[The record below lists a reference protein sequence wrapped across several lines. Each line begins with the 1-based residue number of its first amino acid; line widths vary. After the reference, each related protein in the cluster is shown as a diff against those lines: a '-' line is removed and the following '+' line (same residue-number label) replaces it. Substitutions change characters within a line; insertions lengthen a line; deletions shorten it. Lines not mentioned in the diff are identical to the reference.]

1 MKPDSRMAIEIVIA
15 KDQPEYIPLPA
26 VRLLNPEGDL
36 ITRWELS
43 DAEIERVIESR
54 SIYLTMMT
62 FNRAVTPVMLSVD
75 PPEIGVR
82 VASGIAET
90 REGLA

>member
-1 MKPDSRMAIEIVIA
+1 MNPASPVFQDGRELPEGAIETVIA
-15 KDQPEYIPLPA
+15 KDQPEYLPLPG

-43 DAEIERVIESR
+43 DAEIEKLVESR

-62 FNRAVTPVMLSVD
+62 FNRPVTPVMLSVD
-75 PPEIGVR
+75 PPEI
-82 VASGIAET
+82 A
-90 REGLA
+90 L